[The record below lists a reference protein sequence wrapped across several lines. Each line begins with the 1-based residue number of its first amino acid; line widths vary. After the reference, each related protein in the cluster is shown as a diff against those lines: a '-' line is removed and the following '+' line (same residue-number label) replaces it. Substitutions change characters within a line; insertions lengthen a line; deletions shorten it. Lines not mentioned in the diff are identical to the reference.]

1 VIEEV
6 IERAKERAAEKA
18 IEFLFDAKI
27 IGVGTGSTVFKV
39 LEKMHERKDVFS
51 NKSYIPSSH
60 DTMIKLSSL
69 GFRVIPSYF
78 TNVRPETYVD
88 GADEVDKNL
97 NMIKGRGAALFTE
110 KILAYFSK
118 RRVFVIDYS
127 KLVST
132 LGYKKPIPVEVVPYA
147 ASYVF
152 EELKNMG
159 LNPKIRYVKDG
170 KDGPVITDLGN
181 IVIDLHVKVED
192 PLKLELNL
200 KKIPGIVETGLFV
213 KLADIVIVGYPG
225 KVEVLKR

>member
-1 VIEEV
+1 MDKSIEK
-6 IERAKERAAEKA
+6 AKERAAEKA
-18 IEFLFDAKI
+18 VEFLFDAKI

-51 NKSYIPSSH
+51 SKLYIPSSY

-69 GFRVIPSYF
+69 GFKIIPNYF
-78 TNVRPETYVD
+78 INVKPETYVD
-88 GADEVDKNL
+88 GADEVDRSL
-97 NMIKGRGAALFTE
+97 NMVKGRGAALFSE

-127 KLVST
+127 KLVNT

-159 LNPKIRYVKDG
+159 LNPKIRYVKNG

-181 IVIDLHVKVED
+181 IIIDLHVKVED
-192 PLKLELNL
+192 PLKLESRL

-213 KLADIVIVGYPG
+213 KLAEIVIVGYPD